1 MSELGTNAPL
11 RSTRSAELHGTHIIS
26 PISELGTGSF
36 LSGENQAAELH
47 TEPVLSPKLGP
58 RGGGDMTTVIAEIE
72 GSSMLKGHRSGVST
86 NF

>member
-1 MSELGTNAPL
+1 MAPF
-11 RSTRSAELHGTHIIS
+11 RSD
-26 PISELGTGSF
+26 
-36 LSGENQAAELH
+36 ENRAAELH

-58 RGGGDMTTVIAEIE
+58 RGGGDMTTVIAEME

>member
-11 RSTRSAELHGTHIIS
+11 RSTCSVELHGTHITS

-36 LSGENQAAELH
+36 RSGENRAAELH

-58 RGGGDMTTVIAEIE
+58 RGRGDMTTVVAEME